1 MTPAILPNRQLT
13 FQPYDMIA
21 VINKVKPTF
30 SMLVFE
36 YKAYGK
42 LNQFNAVDEAIRTVQ
57 FIRNKAIRLWMD
69 GQAKSCYDLN
79 KYCAVLASEFPFAH
93 QLNSMARQA
102 AAERAWASIQRF
114 YDNCKSKISGKK
126 ADAFRSGSPR
136 LGSPETTTMEKHQA
150 GFPQFQKD
158 NRSVEYKT
166 SGWAL
171 SNDRKSITFTDKKG
185 IGKLKL
191 KGTRDLNFYQ
201 LSQIKR
207 VRLVKRSDGY
217 YVQFCISVDRTEILP
232 ATGKTIGLD
241 VGLANFY
248 TDSNG
253 LEVENPRFYRVGEV
267 KLKRAQRLV
276 SRKVKGSNNRSKS
289 RIKLSRIHLEIS
301 RQRKDHAVKLA
312 RCVIRSNDLVAYED
326 LRVRNMVK
334 NHCLA
339 KSINDAG
346 WYQFRVWLETF
357 GRIFGRV
364 TVAVNP
370 AYTSQECSLC
380 GVVVKKSLSTR
391 THSCQCGCSL
401 GRDHNAAL
409 NILTKAIGTTGHVGT
424 SVLDTENAWGDKP
437 STLIGE
443 NLSGQ
448 GMSRSQESPDYIN
461 PRRLR

>member
-1 MTPAILPNRQLT
+1 
-13 FQPYDMIA
+13 
-21 VINKVKPTF
+21 
-30 SMLVFE
+30 MLVFE
-36 YKAYGK
+36 FKAYGK
-42 LNQFNAVDEAIRTVQ
+42 SNQFSAVDEAIKTVQ
-57 FIRNKAIRLWMD
+57 FIRSKAIRLWMD
-69 GQAKSCYDLN
+69 GGAKSCYDLN
-79 KYCAVLASEFPFAH
+79 KYCAVLAKEFPFAN

-114 YDNCKSKISGKK
+114 YDNCKGKVAGKK
-126 ADAFRSGSPR
+126 
-136 LGSPETTTMEKHQA
+136 

-158 NRSVEYKT
+158 CRSVEYKT

-171 SNDRKSITFTDKKG
+171 SDDRKSITFTDKKG

-201 LSQIKR
+201 PDQIKR
-207 VRLVKRSDGY
+207 VRLVKRADGY
-217 YVQFCISVDRTEILP
+217 YVQFCISVDRTEMLP
-232 ATGKTIGLD
+232 ATGNTIGLD
-241 VGLANFY
+241 VGLKSFY

-253 LEVENPRFYRVGEV
+253 LEVENPKFYRAIEV
-267 KLKRAQRLV
+267 KMKRAQRLV
-276 SRKVKGSNNRSKS
+276 SRKVKGSKNRIKS
-289 RIKLSRIHLEIS
+289 RIKLGLIHLKIS

-339 KSINDAG
+339 KSISDAG

-370 AYTSQECSLC
+370 AYTSQECSSC
-380 GVVVKKSLSTR
+380 GTVVKKSLSTR

-424 SVLDTENAWGDKP
+424 SVLDTVNAWGDTP
-437 STLIGE
+437 STSVGE

-448 GMSRSQESPDYIN
+448 GMSRSQESSDLAN
-461 PRRLR
+461 RTACGETA